1 MEIKITQIEDKVY
14 YEAQGIKREFTYE
27 NLDILIDI
35 IIPLEEVFVNAEGD
49 LNNYKLL
56 IEEIIKDVKSED
68 FKNALKEISND
79 KTDTDLI
86 NNLASIE

>member
-35 IIPLEEVFVNAEGD
+35 IIPLEEISVNAEGD

-56 IEEIIKDVKSED
+56 IEEIIKDVRSED

-79 KTDTDLI
+79 KTDADLI
-86 NNLASIE
+86 SNLASIE